1 MNSKKK
7 SYFKIF
13 IAFLILSFLGYLLL
27 PKLSVR
33 LNPSESLPSL
43 NVSYNWE
50 IASAYTTEREVTNI
64 LEGGLG
70 I

>member
-1 MNSKKK
+1 MKKEI
-7 SYFKIF
+7 FKIL
-13 IAFLILSFLGYLLL
+13 IVFLILSFLGFLTF

-33 LNPSESLPSL
+33 LNPSESLPSIS
-43 NVSYNWE
+43 VSYSWANSSPY
-50 IASAYTTEREVTNI
+50 ALEREVTNI

>member
-1 MNSKKK
+1 
-7 SYFKIF
+7 
-13 IAFLILSFLGYLLL
+13 LSFLGFLSL
-27 PKLSVR
+27 PKLSIR